1 MDYASFGKRLLAYII
16 DCLAISLVG
25 GIFGLLFGYYFY
37 IAVSGVLSAVYF
49 ILMEGGPWQA
59 TLGKKAV
66 GIMVTDMNGNKI
78 TYGTAFL
85 RYIGK
90 IVSSFICG
98 IGYVIAAFTENRQ
111 ALHDKI
117 ASTLVLE
124 ASSSI
129 GTRYQ
134 SGGAAGPVPPS
145 AQSAGTGRCIVGI
158 SGEFAGRVVQL
169 SPNGT
174 MIGRDNVACQIVLS
188 ASAQGVSRHHC
199 QVNYN
204 PQTGMFIVNDLGSTY
219 GTYLMNGMRIKSGQ
233 PVALRPGERFYTGSQ
248 ANVFEVR

>member
-1 MDYASFGKRLLAYII
+1 MNYASFGRRFLAYII
-16 DCLAISLVG
+16 DCLVISVIG
-25 GIFGLLFGYYFY
+25 SIFGLLFGYYFY
-37 IAVSGVLSAVYF
+37 IIVSWVLSALYF
-49 ILMEGGPWQA
+49 ILMEGGSWQA
-59 TLGKKAV
+59 TLGKRAV
-66 GIMVTDMNGNKI
+66 GIIVTDMNGNQI
-78 TYGTAFL
+78 TYGTAFI
-85 RYIGK
+85 RYLGK
-90 IVSSFICG
+90 MVSAFICG
-98 IGYVIAAFTENRQ
+98 IGYIIAAFTENRQ

-124 ASSSI
+124 AASVI
-129 GTRYQ
+129 DTRYQ
-134 SGGAAGPVPPS
+134 SGGAAGPVPPA
-145 AQSAGTGRCIVGI
+145 AQSQGTGRCIVGI

-219 GTYLMNGMRIKSGQ
+219 GTFLMNGMRIKSGQ
-233 PVALRPGERFYTGSQ
+233 PVALRPGERFYAGSQ